1 MAEIIISREFYGSAS
16 PQVQFECVVREH
28 LT

>member
-1 MAEIIISREFYGSAS
+1 MAEFIISREFHGSAS